1 MDGLIEI
8 VTASFARHGIQ
19 CPDSASHSAWKQTS
33 PSAGPAQD
41 IKKQAA
47 DPVQST
53 ALPKHNFRPLSEGD
67 PAP

>member
-19 CPDSASHSAWKQTS
+19 CPDAASQSAWKQ
-33 PSAGPAQD
+33 SAPPAAPGQD
-41 IKKQAA
+41 IKTQAA

-53 ALPKHNFRPLSEGD
+53 ALPKHNYRPLSEGD

>member
-19 CPDSASHSAWKQTS
+19 CPDSASRPSWKQAA
-33 PSAGPAQD
+33 PSTGPAQD
-41 IKKQAA
+41 MKTKAA
-47 DPVQST
+47 DPVQSA